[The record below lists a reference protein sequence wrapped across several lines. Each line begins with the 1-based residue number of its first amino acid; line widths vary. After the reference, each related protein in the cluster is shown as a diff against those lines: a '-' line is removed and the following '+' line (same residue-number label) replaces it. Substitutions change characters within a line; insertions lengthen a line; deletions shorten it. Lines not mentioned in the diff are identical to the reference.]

1 VNERIRAREIRVIG
15 SDGAQLGIMHPAE
28 ALERARAEG
37 LDLVEVAAGSN
48 PPVCRIMDYG
58 RFKYEQ
64 KKSSKSKGHATALKE
79 VKLRPRTDIHD
90 LEFKLRNAR
99 RFLIEGNKVKVTVMF
114 RGREIVH
121 TALGRQQLDHVV
133 KLLSAL
139 AKVESSPKMEGR
151 FMSMI
156 LVPDRDG
163 VAEAK
168 RLEAE
173 ARKAEQEAGGEAEN
187 AEEKEPEREAEAEP
201 AEA

>member
-1 VNERIRAREIRVIG
+1 
-15 SDGAQLGIMHPAE
+15 
-28 ALERARAEG
+28 
-37 LDLVEVAAGSN
+37 
-48 PPVCRIMDYG
+48 MDYG